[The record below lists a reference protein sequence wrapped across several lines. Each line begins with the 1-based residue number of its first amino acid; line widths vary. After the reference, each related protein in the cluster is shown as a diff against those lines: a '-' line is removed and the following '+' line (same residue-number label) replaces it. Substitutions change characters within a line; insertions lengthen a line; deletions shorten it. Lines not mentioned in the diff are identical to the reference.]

1 MVHGLLYMTFIAIT
15 WMFCFNAFSCGRRL
29 KIHKVLQNLF
39 LLCPWH
45 LLEISHILWL
55 NFKVWRVSEGS
66 WCSKH
71 GDLGAEG
78 VLIQIC
84 DENFFSN
91 FNRNYSNFCTFCAYA
106 STRDWRLKTWIS
118 DHGDCTL
125 DHMWKRRWQAVSFS
139 FKKPYYTALFE
150 VKLTEVISIWMATDH
165 YLMQFM
171 WWSGIAGTGE
181 EFFF

>member
-106 STRDWRLKTWIS
+106 STRGWRLKI
-118 DHGDCTL
+118 HGFL
-125 DHMWKRRWQAVSFS
+125 HMVIALLIICGRGGDKLYPFLLRSHIILYFLRWNLRKSLV
-139 FKKPYYTALFE
+139 FE
-150 VKLTEVISIWMATDH
+150 WPQIIIWCN
-165 YLMQFM
+165 
-171 WWSGIAGTGE
+171 SCGGVP
-181 EFFF
+181 